1 MARHSLPIRIYYED
15 TDAGGLVYH
24 ANYLRYAERG
34 RTEMLRDLGFAHS
47 KLLHEHALG
56 FVVRHVEIDY
66 QRPAILDDMLSVQSE
81 ITRIGGASFDIL
93 QTIVRDD
100 QVLCVIKVVIVCV
113 NVKTGKAVRLPD
125 EIRKLHKEEEGETV
139 NV

>member
-15 TDAGGLVYH
+15 TDAGGIVYH

-34 RTEMLRDLGFAHS
+34 RTEMLRDMGFAHS
-47 KLLHEHALG
+47 KLLHEKNLG
-56 FVVRHVEIDY
+56 FVVRHVEIDF
-66 QRPAILDDMLSVQSE
+66 QRPAILDDLISVQSE

-93 QTIVRDD
+93 QTIVRDGT
-100 QVLCVIKVVIVCV
+100 VLCVVKVVIVCV
-113 NVKTGKAVRLPD
+113 DVTVGKAVRLPD
-125 EIRKLHKEEEGETV
+125 EIRKLENQEGEPV